1 MRNRNM
7 PKQNKSPED
16 KDGRKS
22 LLQYAGLS
30 AQFLVLLGAGVFFGI
45 KLDAWLHLSTPIA
58 TWLLPL
64 LLLVGVLVKMVRD
77 TGK

>member
-1 MRNRNM
+1 M
-7 PKQNKSPED
+7 
-16 KDGRKS
+16 
-22 LLQYAGLS
+22 S
-30 AQFLVLLGAGVFFGI
+30 AQFLVLLGVGVFLGI
-45 KLDAWLHLSTPIA
+45 KIDGWLKLSTPIA

>member
-1 MRNRNM
+1 MNRNM
-7 PKQNKSPED
+7 PKQNKAPDD

-22 LLQYAGLS
+22 LLQYAGMS
-30 AQFLVLLGAGVFFGI
+30 AQFLVLLGVGVFLGI
-45 KLDAWLHLSTPIA
+45 KIDGWLKLSTPIA